1 MNQAALLKQ
10 AKASLQTGR
19 LDKAEA
25 LCRQVLAA
33 APGNGGAL
41 HCLGI
46 VAGRRGHLGDAI
58 GLLKRS
64 LGVQPKNAD
73 VLTDLGTLYLM
84 AGQAEEGC
92 AALKTALSVK
102 PAHTEALYNYGLAL
116 LRMGQVDEAIEHLS
130 KACKRSPKNAQ
141 ALFNLGLAYLQ
152 KQDVGAA
159 APWLKK
165 AQKAAP
171 ENFEIALAYAKTLM
185 MSEAVQQARDVYR
198 TLNRKFPPHP
208 EVLFGLGSAAAAL
221 NRPMEALEWF
231 GQARQAAPQNGEICN
246 GLAGVYRSQSDYET
260 AEKLAAKGCQL
271 LGYSEEAMLFLASLL
286 FEAGRIDDALDR
298 VEQCLER
305 FPDSL
310 AALNSKAVYLHAA
323 GQFAEAWPVIERIRR
338 LDPGS
343 AESYYLQ
350 MADKGH
356 PFTDEAVETM
366 QRLAGDAALSD
377 EARAKL
383 HFALSTHFDGR
394 SDYGAAFDQA
404 ALGNGL
410 IVKTSPYD
418 RRATEEYFAGLKEIF
433 TEDFLAQEGGLP
445 SQEPVFVVGMP
456 RSGTTLVERIL
467 ASHSKVAGLGELKNF
482 GRFEA
487 TLPERLNSGEPY
499 PFCLQNGGDGVFKQ
513 MGETYLEFLRAL
525 LGPAEKGV
533 DKMPANFLRLG
544 LIHRVFPK
552 AKIVYCQRD
561 PMDIGLSLFL
571 TRFTG
576 NHPYSHRLE
585 DIGHYYRL
593 HEDLLEHWRAV
604 GVPIYTVDYEALLGA
619 PEAESKALIDW
630 VGLAWEDGCLK
641 FNEAAGTVKTA
652 SQWQVRQPLYK
663 TSQGRWRNYQ
673 AQLAPLA
680 DMLGRS

>member
-10 AKASLQTGR
+10 AKASLQADR
-19 LDKAEA
+19 LDQAEA
-25 LCRQVLAA
+25 LCRQILAA
-33 APGNGGAL
+33 APDNGGAL

-152 KQDVGAA
+152 KQDVGTALQ
-159 APWLKK
+159 WLKK

-171 ENFEIALAYAKTLM
+171 ESFEIALAYAKTLM
-185 MSEAVQQARDVYR
+185 MSEAVAEARDAYQS
-198 TLNRKFPPHP
+198 LSRKFPPHP

-231 GQARQAAPQNGEICN
+231 EQAREAAPQNGEICN
-246 GLAGVYRSQSDYET
+246 ALAGVYRSQSDYET
-260 AEKLAAKGCQL
+260 AEKLAAKGCEL
-271 LGYSEEAMLFLASLL
+271 LDQSEDAVLFLASLL
-286 FEAGRIDDALDR
+286 FEAGRIDDALGR
-298 VEQCLER
+298 VEQCLQQS
-305 FPDSL
+305 PDSL

-338 LDPGS
+338 LDPRS

-350 MADKGH
+350 MADKDH
-356 PFTDEAVETM
+356 PFTDEVVETM
-366 QRLAGDAALSD
+366 QRLAGDVALSD

-394 SDYGAAFDQA
+394 GDYAAAFDQA

-433 TEDFLAQEGGLP
+433 TQDFLAQEGGLP
-445 SQEPVFVVGMP
+445 LQEPVFVVGMP

-467 ASHSKVAGLGELKNF
+467 ASHSKIAGLGELKNF

-487 TLPERLNSGEPY
+487 TLPERLNSGESY
-499 PFCLQNGGDGVFKQ
+499 PFCLQNGDNGVFKQ
-513 MGETYLEFLRAL
+513 LGETYLEFLRSL

-552 AKIVYCQRD
+552 AKIVYCRRD
-561 PMDIGLSLFL
+561 PLDIGLSLFL

-593 HEDLLEHWRAV
+593 HDDLLEHWKAV
-604 GVPIYTVDYEALLGA
+604 GIPIHIVDYEALLEA
-619 PEAESKALIDW
+619 PETESKALIEW

-673 AQLAPLA
+673 VQLAPLA

>member
-10 AKASLQTGR
+10 AKASLQAGR
-19 LDKAEA
+19 LDQAEA
-25 LCRQVLAA
+25 FCRQILAA
-33 APGNGGAL
+33 DSSNGGAL

-64 LGVQPKNAD
+64 LDVQPKNPD
-73 VLTDLGTLYLM
+73 VLTDLGTLQLM
-84 AGQAEEGC
+84 AGQAEAGC
-92 AALKTALSVK
+92 TALKTALSVK

-116 LRMGQVDEAIEHLS
+116 LRLGHLDEAIEHLS

-152 KQDVGAA
+152 KQNAGAA
-159 APWLKK
+159 VPWLKK

-185 MSEAVQQARDVYR
+185 TSGAVEEARDVYR
-198 TLNRKFPPHP
+198 TLSRKFPPHP
-208 EVLFGLGSAAAAL
+208 EVLFGLGSTAAAL
-221 NRPMEALEWF
+221 NRPIEALKWF
-231 GQARQAAPQNGEICN
+231 EQAREAAPQSGEICN
-246 GLAGVYRSQSDYET
+246 ALAGVYRSQSDYGM
-260 AEKLAAKGCQL
+260 AEELAVKGCGL
-271 LGYSEEAMLFLASLL
+271 LGQSEDAVLFLASIL
-286 FEAGRIDDALDR
+286 FEAGRIDDALVR
-298 VEQCLER
+298 VEQCLEKS
-305 FPDSL
+305 PDSL

-323 GQFAEAWPVIERIRR
+323 GQFSEAWPVIERIRR

-343 AESYYLQ
+343 AESYSLQ

-356 PFTDEAVETM
+356 PFTDETVETM
-366 QRLAGDAALSD
+366 QRLAGDATQSD

-383 HFALSTHFDGR
+383 HFALSAHFDGR
-394 SDYGAAFDQA
+394 GDYGAAFDQA

-410 IVKTSPYD
+410 IAKTSPYD
-418 RRATEEYFAGLKEIF
+418 RRETEAFFAGLKEIF
-433 TEDFLAQEGGLP
+433 TPEFLAREGGLP

-467 ASHSKVAGLGELKNF
+467 ASHSKIAGLGELKNF
-482 GRFEA
+482 GRYES
-487 TLPERLNSGEPY
+487 TLPERLNSGKAY

-513 MGETYLEFLRAL
+513 LGETYLEFLRSL
-525 LGPAEKGV
+525 LGAAEKGV

-552 AKIVYCQRD
+552 AKIVYCRRD
-561 PMDIGLSLFL
+561 PMDVGLSLFL

-593 HEDLLEHWRAV
+593 HEDLLNYWKAA
-604 GVPIYTVDYEALLGA
+604 GIPIHTVDYEALLAA
-619 PEAESKALIDW
+619 PETESKALIEW
-630 VGLAWEDGCLK
+630 TGLAWEDACLK
-641 FNEAAGTVKTA
+641 FNEKTGAVKTA

-680 DMLGRS
+680 EMLDRS